1 MALTGVQKTVA
12 IILAVIALILGALV
26 HKVSRPAPLDRTQLS
41 QAGVFLFDAPRSI
54 PEFEMVSASAEPWTR
69 ADLEGQW
76 DLVFFGYTFCPDI
89 CPTTMAE
96 LRQIVTGMP
105 EDQAERLQ
113 VTMVSVDPNRDTP
126 QQLASYLGFFNAGFQ
141 GATGTP
147 EQLATLARALSI
159 AYIEPDTSA
168 ENYLVDHSGQV
179 VLVDPQGRYVGFL
192 RPPLNPADLQIWLP
206 RIMAEQR

>member
-179 VLVDPQGRYVGFL
+179 VLVDPQGQYVGFL
-192 RPPLNPADLQIWLP
+192 RPPLNPADLQVWLP

>member
-1 MALTGVQKTVA
+1 
-12 IILAVIALILGALV
+12 
-26 HKVSRPAPLDRTQLS
+26 VSRPAPLDRTQLS

-179 VLVDPQGRYVGFL
+179 VLVDPQGQYVGFL